1 MLSIFIS
8 FMILSILFTVLFR
21 ISFNKD
27 TRMEPTIAVG
37 DLLLIKRKKTIK
49 RFDIV
54 LCNINDKLVFLRV
67 VGLPEETLT
76 YLGDNL
82 YIDGEYIQEK
92 FIVDQV
98 NSFQK
103 EEKHYTDNF
112 NLSLF
117 GQSNVIPKNHYLL
130 LGDNRPYSNDSR
142 YYGLISQ
149 DKIKGVVTFSL
160 IPFSNIYSF

>member
-1 MLSIFIS
+1 
-8 FMILSILFTVLFR
+8 MILSILFTILFR
-21 ISFNKD
+21 LSLNRD
-27 TRMEPTIAVG
+27 TRMEPNIDIG
-37 DLLLIKRKKTIK
+37 DLLLVKRKKTIK

-54 LCNINDKLVFLRV
+54 LCKINDKLVFLRV
-67 VGLPEETLT
+67 VGLPEETIT
-76 YLGDNL
+76 YMDDNL

-92 FIVDQV
+92 FIIDQV

-103 EEKHYTDNF
+103 EGKHYTENF

-117 GQSNVIPKNHYLL
+117 GQSNVIPKYHYLL

-160 IPFSNIYSF
+160 IPFSNVYFF